1 MALAKC
7 RECGTEVSDAAKTC
21 PKCGISKPVKKSI
34 TLVTPILAIA
44 GLALVGAAFSVYKGI
59 ATSGPTQPAL
69 VAVSETA
76 SKPPAPTTV
85 ESPEDKATHRAY
97 RLFEFAKASLKD
109 PDAAKFK
116 NLTTDATGALLCGEV
131 NAKNSY
137 GAYIGNETFAY
148 APGGAR
154 VNQSDVNRKAWNK
167 KGSDLTIY
175 ERTAA
180 MAHAI
185 EAVLSETD
193 MSAGFIG
200 DSDVAN
206 ELCYGDKPKYP
217 QTIKLKSM

>member
-44 GLALVGAAFSVYKGI
+44 GLALVGAAFSVYEGI

-69 VAVSETA
+69 VAVGETA
-76 SKPPAPTTV
+76 SKPPAPITV
-85 ESPEDKATHRAY
+85 ESPEDKATQRAY

-116 NLTTDATGALLCGEV
+116 NLTTDATGVLLCGEL

-137 GAYIGNETFAY
+137 GAYTGYQSFAY

-154 VNQSDVNRKAWNK
+154 VDQGEVRASAYRK
-167 KGSDLTIY
+167 KGRDLTLQEKY
-175 ERTAA
+175 AA
-180 MAHAI
+180 EAHAI
-185 EAVLSETD
+185 EAALSASD
-193 MSAGFIG
+193 LSAGFVD
-200 DSDVAN
+200 DSDVAK

-217 QTIKLKSM
+217 QTISLKHL